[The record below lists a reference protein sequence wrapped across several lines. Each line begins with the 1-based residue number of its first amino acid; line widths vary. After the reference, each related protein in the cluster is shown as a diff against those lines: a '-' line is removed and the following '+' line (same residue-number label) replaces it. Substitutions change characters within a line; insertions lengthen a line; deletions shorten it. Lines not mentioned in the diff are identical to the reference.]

1 MVGRGYFFYG
11 PAYFQGQT
19 VSFREGTLRAHR
31 STNQPI
37 AWHRWPRC
45 LLLQATLL
53 QVAILEHIPPKPLKK
68 QFFFLSHSSILTGLF
83 EYIRCCEK
91 SLFLEVKLL
100 SFSTS
105 DLFRELSEFE
115 GRFANSKMPQ
125 TWYTLEDSH
134 GPCPHGGLVQII
146 FLSKWVMTVGSML
159 IFQGVANH
167 LWIVVAIEWWFPNLY
182 I

>member
-105 DLFRELSEFE
+105 DLFR
-115 GRFANSKMPQ
+115 
-125 TWYTLEDSH
+125 DSASLKVDSPTVKCLKPDTPWKIH
-134 GPCPHGGLVQII
+134 MDHVLMEVWFRSFS
-146 FLSKWVMTVGSML
+146 FLNG
-159 IFQGVANH
+159 
-167 LWIVVAIEWWFPNLY
+167 WWL
-182 I
+182 